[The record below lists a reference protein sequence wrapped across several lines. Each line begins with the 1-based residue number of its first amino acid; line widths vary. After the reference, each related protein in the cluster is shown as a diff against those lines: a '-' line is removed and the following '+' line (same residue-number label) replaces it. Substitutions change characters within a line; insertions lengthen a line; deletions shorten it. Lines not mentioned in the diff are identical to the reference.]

1 MTKSTKKFLALIL
14 GAVMLLGLFAGC
26 SDETVPEKETTDTK
40 QDFQVSTPYGLL
52 VLSTQ
57 ASLNINY
64 NQAGMVTEVSGRN
77 DFGIA
82 VAENYKNYAGKSCD
96 TVIKELIA
104 ACSKEGYLR
113 DATSIMLKLAFG
125 SQLPSET
132 FLDDLTKTAAA
143 AAAENGSSAPV
154 VAIGLDGLDAE
165 GYINAANAQIL
176 LKNAL
181 GVSEF
186 DSYNGDTY
194 PRNDCYTV
202 TVRYGD
208 AFGVYDI
215 DAVTG
220 LISEVIEED
229 NGESEYI
236 EDEFDPSFE
245 EQVEETIEEDVETD
259 IGEEIPEEEVP
270 AE

>member
-1 MTKSTKKFLALIL
+1 MTKFTKKLLALL
-14 GAVMLLGLFAGC
+14 LSAVMLLGLFAGC

-40 QDFQVSTPYGLL
+40 QDFQISTPYGLL

-64 NQAGMVTEVSGRN
+64 DQAGMVIEVSGRD

-82 VAENYKNYAGKSCD
+82 VAKDYQNYAGKSCD
-96 TVIKELIA
+96 TVVKELIT
-104 ACSKEGYLR
+104 ACSEEGYLR
-113 DATSIMLKLAFG
+113 DASSIMLKLAFG

-132 FLDDLTKTAAA
+132 FLDDLSKTAAV

-154 VAIGLDGLDAE
+154 VAIGLDGLDAD

-186 DSYNGDTY
+186 DSYNGDTS
-194 PRNDCYTV
+194 PRNDCYTI
-202 TVRYGD
+202 TVQYGD
-208 AFGVYDI
+208 TWGCYNI

-220 LISEVIEED
+220 LISEVTDED
-229 NGESEYI
+229 PGESEYI

-245 EQVEETIEEDVETD
+245 EQLEETIMPEDAENDIEETP
-259 IGEEIPEEEVP
+259 EEIP